1 MTIDGVRKLLA
12 ARIKKAGSRA
22 AFAQEAGVSRSLI
35 TEVMQGT
42 REPGEGILKALGL
55 RKRPTEYERIKSP

>member
-1 MTIDGVRKLLA
+1 MNVEAVRKLLA

-22 AFAQEAGVSRSLI
+22 AFAEEAGISRSLV

-42 REPGEGILKALGL
+42 REPGEAILNALGL
-55 RKRPTEYERIKSP
+55 EKVVNYRRKKL